1 MQLISL
7 QPSDN
12 LPSQYE
18 SSIVLRDWK
27 TRVNKLLILEIWL
40 RTPKY
45 MVSKKIKETSPPTVL
60 NN

>member
-12 LPSQYE
+12 LPSQYG
-18 SSIVLRDWK
+18 SLMVLHDWK
-27 TRVNKLLILEIWL
+27 TSVNKLLILKIWL
-40 RTPKY
+40 RTPKH
-45 MVSKKIKETSPPTVL
+45 MVGKKIKETSPPTVL